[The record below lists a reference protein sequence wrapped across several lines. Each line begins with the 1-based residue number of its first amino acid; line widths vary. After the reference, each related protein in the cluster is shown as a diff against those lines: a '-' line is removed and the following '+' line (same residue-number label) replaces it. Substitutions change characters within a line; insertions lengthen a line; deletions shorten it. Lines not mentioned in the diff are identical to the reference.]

1 MSTSL
6 SQWFDLDNNG
16 TDVRTEVLA
25 GITTF
30 VASMYI
36 ITTNPTILQ
45 KAGMPFSAVLTATV
59 LVSALSSITMGLY
72 ARNPLLVAP
81 GMSLNALMAISVV
94 QTEGIPWRT
103 ALGCVFWAGMIFSL
117 LTLLDRKRRILLEVP
132 PMLRYGLAGGI
143 GLFIATIGFEAT
155 GFIVPMESGSLGW
168 GKICPPTL
176 TFLTGLMITSV
187 LVVRKVK
194 GSFIIG
200 IAATAL
206 MALILN
212 GPRSASSTLAPTQV
226 LQPAASFLA
235 WPDLSLVLQLDLY
248 GALSPHLWH
257 VTFLFLFSCFFDSL
271 STCVGVCEAGNLIDE
286 ERIPQNVQKSLRVN
300 ALGVILSGVL
310 GTSPSTSYIESA
322 AGVEEGGRTGLAA
335 LVSGLLFL
343 PFLFLSPVLSL
354 VPAVATAPVLVLAGV
369 FMLRPLRYVRWERSE
384 DAIPFFLAMFL
395 MPLTYSITQ
404 GIIWG
409 CLSWVVL
416 KIANGKRSQV
426 PMAMWAMAV
435 LSLMLLLDMTHFT
448 H

>member
-16 TDVRTEVLA
+16 TDIRTEILA

-30 VASMYI
+30 MASMYI
-36 ITTNPTILQ
+36 IITNPTILQ
-45 KAGMPFSAVLTATV
+45 KADMPFSAVLTATV
-59 LVSALSSITMGLY
+59 LVSALSSIMMGLY

-81 GMSLNALMAISVV
+81 GMSLNALMAVSVV
-94 QTEGIPWRT
+94 QAEGVPWRT
-103 ALGCVFWAGMIFSL
+103 TLGCIFWAGVIFAF
-117 LTLLDRKRRILLEVP
+117 LTLLDRKRRLLLEVP
-132 PMLRYGLAGGI
+132 PMLRYGLSGGI
-143 GLFIATIGFEAT
+143 GLFIAMIGFEAA
-155 GFIVPMESGSLGW
+155 GFLVPMESGYLGW
-168 GKICPPTL
+168 GKISPPTL
-176 TFLTGLMITSV
+176 AFLAGLMITSI

-206 MALILN
+206 MAMFLN
-212 GPRSASSTLAPTQV
+212 YPRSTSSTLAPIHV
-226 LQPAASFLA
+226 PQPAASFLV
-235 WPDLSLVLQLDLY
+235 WPDLSLVLQLDFY
-248 GALSPHLWH
+248 GALSPGLWP
-257 VTFLFLFSCFFDSL
+257 VIFLFLFSCFFDSL

-300 ALGVILSGVL
+300 ALGVILSGIL

-322 AGVEEGGRTGLAA
+322 TGVEEGGRTGLAA
-335 LVSGLLFL
+335 MVSGLLFL
-343 PFLFLSPVLSL
+343 PFLFLSPLLAL

-416 KIANGKRSQV
+416 KVANRKRSQV
-426 PMAMWAMAV
+426 SMAMWVMAI
-435 LSLMLLLDMTHFT
+435 LSLMLLLDMARFT